1 MREYNIKTPI
11 VAIGGIT
18 KDDIPKLLDIGVSGI
33 ALSSSILR
41 AKNPIKEMYEIRELI
56 YNYYKY

>member
-1 MREYNIKTPI
+1 MKNYNIKTPV

-33 ALSSSILR
+33 ALSSSILK
-41 AKNPIKEMYEIRELI
+41 AKNPIKEMYKIRELI